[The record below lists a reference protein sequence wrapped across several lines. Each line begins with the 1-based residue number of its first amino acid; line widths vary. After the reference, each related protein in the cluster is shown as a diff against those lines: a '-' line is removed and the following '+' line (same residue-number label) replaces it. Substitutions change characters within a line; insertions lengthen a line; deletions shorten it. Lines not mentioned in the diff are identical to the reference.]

1 MILRQS
7 YTTMQQYIAYI
18 WKYGDKTA
26 MLSRD
31 DESFEDFKKRVYS
44 CYPDYTVQF
53 SEFNEIY

>member
-1 MILRQS
+1 
-7 YTTMQQYIAYI
+7 MQQYIAYI

-53 SEFNEIY
+53 SEFNEIH